1 MKKLLW
7 IGLIAIAFLSIS
19 ALTFHDQQ
27 WIRSETKKAENN
39 ANAYTTTALSTFSS
53 SSPFFSTGAS
63 FADTIWCFSTDTT
76 DTMLIYW
83 NSDTLWLS
91 INGGVV
97 SIPDL
102 SGFLTDSWEDS
113 LTYLMAKVDTLQTIV
128 DSLGDSLGN
137 IVVGGAGDSIPPGA
151 IMLWSGAANKIPAGW
166 CLCDSTNNADTFAV
180 SWVGDTIAPPNL
192 SNMFVLSYGSK
203 YAVNDTGG
211 LDSLTMTGTTGA
223 GSAHTH
229 TISGLVLDSTVR
241 YPGTGTKIYIPRL
254 SVGTNLP
261 TNANENAHTHT
272 FTGTKQT
279 NMPPYYV
286 LCYIF
291 KL

>member
-1 MKKLLW
+1 MRKFLW
-7 IGLIAIAFLSIS
+7 IGLIIIAFLSIS

-39 ANAYTTTALSTFSS
+39 ANTYTNTALTTFSS

-63 FADTIWCFSTDTT
+63 FADSIWCFSVDTT

-83 NSDTLWLS
+83 KDDTLWIS

-102 SGFLTDSWEDS
+102 SGFLANTWEDS
-113 LTYLMAKVDTLQTIV
+113 LTYLLAKVDTLQTIV

-137 IVVGGAGDSIPPGA
+137 IVAGGGGDTIPPGC
-151 IMLWSGAANKIPAGW
+151 IMIWGGDTTNIPTGWSI
-166 CLCDSTNNADTFAV
+166 CDGDTFTLQGADTI
-180 SWVGDTIAPPNL
+180 WEPDLRNR
-192 SNMFVLSYGSK
+192 FVLSYGTK
-203 YAVNDTGG
+203 YAVNDTSG

-223 GSAHTH
+223 GAAHTH

-261 TNANENAHTHT
+261 TNANEDAHTHT
-272 FTGTKQT
+272 FTSNKQT